1 MAGAIAVIILN
12 NQPGAGTIEM
22 GDGGQ
27 GPQITIPVVMLSYE
41 DGQAIRAALANGPVN
56 ISIGTIVVAPDDRD
70 DDGIADANDNC
81 AYIYNPGQEDRDNDG
96 VGDACDNC
104 PDNSNPDQSDGDND
118 GIGGVCDSCHG
129 NNATGDTDND
139 GICNDYDSDDDNDGQ
154 SDADE
159 LACGSDPLDAASLSP
174 DNDGDFIPDCVDPD
188 DDNDGIADTI
198 DNCPVDANAG
208 QEDFDF
214 DGIGDACDT
223 EVCINGV
230 VSALNAYVNSL
241 SISSSRKR
249 AITRRLDLAAYKFCI
264 GASTSTVID
273 ALNNVVSYVAY
284 HSGSGIPASDADYII
299 GQINALIASL
309 NAGIVVCCTP
319 SIPHPA
325 NPGVAT
331 TADALQLQA
340 NPNPFRDEVAIRF
353 SLPQAGPAT
362 LELFNLNGQRVAA
375 LHSGYL
381 DAGQQDFRWNGAD
394 GSGQQ
399 LSSGI
404 YLVRSQMEDAT
415 LTQKVSMV
423 R

>member
-1 MAGAIAVIILN
+1 MRDHIQRGSLDLTSVRAVVFGMGRIGSGA
-12 NQPGAGTIEM
+12 
-22 GDGGQ
+22 
-27 GPQITIPVVMLSYE
+27 Y
-41 DGQAIRAALANGPVN
+41 
-56 ISIGTIVVAPDDRD
+56 
-70 DDGIADANDNC
+70 
-81 AYIYNPGQEDRDNDG
+81 
-96 VGDACDNC
+96 
-104 PDNSNPDQSDGDND
+104 
-118 GIGGVCDSCHG
+118 
-129 NNATGDTDND
+129 
-139 GICNDYDSDDDNDGQ
+139 
-154 SDADE
+154 DE
-159 LACGSDPLDAASLSP
+159 LATVYGRDICGVEHAPER
-174 DNDGDFIPDCVDPD
+174 VDL
-188 DDNDGIADTI
+188 NRAQGRNVIL
-198 DNCPVDANAG
+198 
-208 QEDFDF
+208 
-214 DGIGDACDT
+214 GDACDT